1 MAWRPSAKRA
11 LARRAAEALTALVWL
26 TRYPVGRFLR
36 PPVPQL
42 ASAVWAFPLAGLALA
57 LPASVPLLAGLPAPV
72 AAILAVGVMVWLTGA
87 MHEDGLADYTDG
99 CGGATRERRLEIMR
113 DSRIGSYGVLA
124 LLLVTGLRIASLA
137 ELARIS
143 PWAAAGA
150 LAVAA
155 SLSRAGMG
163 MAMAVMDP
171 ARPDGLG
178 RAAGRASLAAAGW
191 GWALAAA
198 VVAPLILAGTLSVFA
213 AIAAILACAA
223 AQFLLGRGAQR
234 RLGGQT
240 GDVLGAMQQKGE
252 CATLLTLLILTSA
265 RAA

>member
-1 MAWRPSAKRA
+1 MAWRLSAKPA
-11 LARRAAEALTALVWL
+11 LARRAAEALTALIWL
-26 TRYPVGRFLR
+26 TRYPVGALIR

-57 LPASVPLLAGLPAPV
+57 LPASCLLLAGLPASV
-72 AAILAVGVMVWLTGA
+72 AAILAIGAMVWLTGA

-99 CGGATRERRLEIMR
+99 CGGTTRERRLEIMR

-124 LLLVTGLRIASLA
+124 LLLVTGMRIASLA
-137 ELARIS
+137 ELARIN

-150 LAVAA
+150 LAAAA

-163 MAMAVMDP
+163 TAMAVMGP

-198 VVAPLILAGTLSVFA
+198 VFAPLVLAGTFPVFA
-213 AIAAILACAA
+213 AIVAILACAGT
-223 AQFLLGRGAQR
+223 QFLLGRSAAR

-240 GDVLGAMQQKGE
+240 GDVLGAMQQAGE
-252 CATLLTLLILTSA
+252 CATLLALLVLAGA
-265 RAA
+265 RPA